1 MRCVGFSVNECF
13 SDLPLVLCSN
23 SRRATHILSRHHQG
37 NTEHMLNST
46 SLCRYS
52 TRGARKIFS
61 SESILYGES
70 FRTNIVDIADL
81 SRIYRLCDI
90 FILHIVRLKFAETMS
105 LVLGESYLLAI

>member
-13 SDLPLVLCSN
+13 SDLPMILCSN

-52 TRGARKIFS
+52 TRGAKKIFS
-61 SESILYGES
+61 SESILCDES
-70 FRTNIVDIADL
+70 DQKNIFDIPDL
-81 SRIYRLCDI
+81 SLIYLVCGIVNLCV
-90 FILHIVRLKFAETMS
+90 FGL
-105 LVLGESYLLAI
+105 